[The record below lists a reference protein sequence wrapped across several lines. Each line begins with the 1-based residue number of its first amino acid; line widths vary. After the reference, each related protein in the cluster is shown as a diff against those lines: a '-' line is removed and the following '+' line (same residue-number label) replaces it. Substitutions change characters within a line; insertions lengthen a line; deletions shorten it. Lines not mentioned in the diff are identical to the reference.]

1 MAVTKSRTLNIA
13 YLYSDSSYEYPS
25 PYSVG
30 ESADYSEGLKPMK
43 PFGMDLD
50 VTSNRS
56 SIISQV
62 NVCVTEFYVGGN
74 ISKKKKKKYKIV
86 PMLN

>member
-1 MAVTKSRTLNIA
+1 MTEKNSHRSDYDILFKTLCMSC
-13 YLYSDSSYEYPS
+13 LSSDSSYEYPS
-25 PYSVG
+25 PYSVSDG
-30 ESADYSEGLKPMK
+30 ADYSEGLKPMK

-62 NVCVTEFYVGGN
+62 NVPV
-74 ISKKKKKKYKIV
+74 
-86 PMLN
+86 L